1 MEAIIL
7 AGGLGTRLREAV
19 PDLPK
24 PMAPIN
30 GKPFLEYLIRNL
42 KNKGF
47 TRVILAVG
55 YMANKIEEYFGDS
68 YDGVEIAYSREIE
81 PLGTGGAIRLAIE
94 RCHDDHV
101 YVFNGD
107 TYLDIEVMQVEE
119 LWNKFNCS
127 IIVTKFMSDASRY
140 GLIVHS
146 GINIV
151 GFKEKTSESHGLI
164 NAGCYILR
172 RNDFS
177 SMRLLENFS
186 IEKDYF
192 ESRVGALQILMF
204 ETKGF
209 FIDIGIPSSYVDAA
223 KYLKF

>member
-7 AGGLGTRLREAV
+7 AGGLGTRLREII

-42 KNKGF
+42 KNQGF

-55 YMANKIEEYFGDS
+55 YMAKKIEDYFGSS
-68 YDGVEIAYSREIE
+68 YDGLEIAYSRELE

-94 RCHDDHV
+94 CCKEDHV

-107 TYLDIEVMQVEE
+107 TYLDLEVMQVEE

-140 GLIVHS
+140 GLIAHN
-146 GINIV
+146 GNNIV
-151 GFKEKTSESHGLI
+151 GFKEKTPYSRGLI
-164 NAGCYILR
+164 NAGCYILK

-192 ESRVGALQILMF
+192 ESRVSSLQILMF
-204 ETKGF
+204 ETKGY
-209 FIDIGIPSSYVDAA
+209 FIDIGVPSSYADAA
-223 KYLKF
+223 KDLKF